1 MDSTQLGSRG
11 FGYFDSLPNSALPYP
26 LWDNEKNFSYF
37 SSWDWAASK
46 GIPDPH
52 LASKGIPDPHL
63 ASTNLS
69 HDQYYQTAARSK
81 PDWSFSPSSQDA
93 RQIPVMVRA
102 LHESEAMA
110 LRTWVGGSIKW

>member
-1 MDSTQLGSRG
+1 MDSSQLDCRG

-52 LASKGIPDPHL
+52 LAST
-63 ASTNLS
+63 SLS
-69 HDQYYQTAARSK
+69 HDQYYQTAVRSK

-110 LRTWVGGSIKW
+110 LRTWVGESIKW